1 LTTLSLKGIGQSYG
15 SVEALRHIDLSVASG
30 ELFSLLGPSGC
41 GKTTLLRVVAGF
53 VQPTR
58 GRLLFDDDDMTAVPA
73 HQRNIGMVFQ
83 DYALF
88 PDRSVFDNVAFG
100 LRTRKVPASEQKKRV
115 GAILERMELTPLA
128 DRAPGALSGGQRQRV
143 AMARA
148 LVIAP
153 RILLLDEPLS
163 ALDANL
169 RVELRD
175 AIRQMQRE
183 FRITTLFVTHDQEE
197 ALSISD
203 RVALMRDGRIEQLGT
218 PAEMYDRPA
227 SAFAA
232 DFLGSAN
239 LLPVQHVASAGR
251 PGALRCA
258 VLGKDLEVTCETPHS
273 AAPGDAQW
281 RLCVRAESWTP
292 RPLKGDAQGLAGS
305 VRVREF
311 LGPQVAYLVEVGPGI
326 LVRAVAQRDPGLPT
340 YDIGDRVELAIPP
353 TARFV
358 ASSRGSRSR
367 SARCCSSWCSWCT
380 RWRACSRAPSSRR
393 AKG

>member
-1 LTTLSLKGIGQSYG
+1 MTTLTLKGIGQDYG
-15 SVEALRHIDLSVASG
+15 SVQALQHIDLTVESG

-58 GRLLFDDDDMTAVPA
+58 GRLLFDSDDMTEVPP

-100 LRTRKVPASEQKKRV
+100 LRTRKVPAAQQKERV
-115 GAILERMELTPLA
+115 GAILERMELSQLA

-148 LVIAP
+148 LVISP

-169 RVELRD
+169 RVELRE
-175 AIRQMQRE
+175 AIREIQRE

-203 RVALMRDGRIEQLGT
+203 RVALMNSGRIEQLGT
-218 PAEMYDRPA
+218 PAEMYDQPA
-227 SAFAA
+227 TAFAA

-239 LLPVQHVASAGR
+239 LLPVQRVADAGR
-251 PGALRCA
+251 AGAARCV
-258 VLGKDLEVTCETPHS
+258 VLGHQVEVPCR
-273 AAPGDAQW
+273 APVGGDSDGSDW
-281 RLCVRAESWTP
+281 RLCVRPEAWAP
-292 RPLKGDAQGLAGS
+292 RAANGSTQGLAGN

-311 LGPQVAYLVEVGPGI
+311 LGPHMAYLVEVAPGV
-326 LVRAVAQRDPGLPT
+326 LVKAVAQRAHGRTEHDV
-340 YDIGDRVELAIPP
+340 GDRVELAVPP
-353 TARFV
+353 
-358 ASSRGSRSR
+358 
-367 SARCCSSWCSWCT
+367 SAMLLPAE
-380 RWRACSRAPSSRR
+380 RA
-393 AKG
+393 

>member
-1 LTTLSLKGIGQSYG
+1 MTTLTLQDIGQSYG
-15 SVEALRHIDLSVASG
+15 PVQALQQVDLTIQSG

-58 GRLLFDDDDMTAVPA
+58 GRLLFDQDDMTKVPP

-100 LRTRKVPASEQKKRV
+100 LRARKVAVAEQKDRV
-115 GAILERMELTPLA
+115 AAILKRMELSQLA

-148 LVIAP
+148 LVISP

-169 RVELRD
+169 RVELRE
-175 AIRQMQRE
+175 AIREIQRE

-203 RVALMRDGRIEQLGT
+203 RVALMNSGRIEQLGT

-227 SAFAA
+227 TAFAA

-239 LLPVQHVASAGR
+239 LLPVQQVVNGGR
-251 PGALRCA
+251 PGTARCV
-258 VLGKDLEVTCETPHS
+258 VLGREVEVSCQ
-273 AAPGDAQW
+273 APVASGNGDW
-281 RLCVRAESWTP
+281 RLCVRPEAWAP
-292 RPLKGDAQGLAGS
+292 RPLNGSPDGLAGS
-305 VRVREF
+305 VRMREF
-311 LGPQVAYLVEVGPGI
+311 LGPQMAYVVEVAPGI
-326 LVRAVAQRDPGLPT
+326 LVKAVAQRAHGMPAH
-340 YDIGDRVELAIPP
+340 DIGDKVELSVP
-353 TARFV
+353 
-358 ASSRGSRSR
+358 AS
-367 SARCCSSWCSWCT
+367 AMLLP
-380 RWRACSRAPSSRR
+380 AA
-393 AKG
+393 A

>member
-1 LTTLSLKGIGQSYG
+1 MTTLTLKDIGQSYG
-15 SVEALRHIDLSVASG
+15 QVQALQGVDLTIESG

-58 GRLLFDDDDMTAVPA
+58 GRLLFDQDDMTSVPP

-100 LRTRKVPASEQKKRV
+100 LKARKIPLSEQKDRV
-115 GAILERMELTPLA
+115 GTILKRMELGQLA

-148 LVIAP
+148 LVISP

-169 RVELRD
+169 RVELRE
-175 AIRQMQRE
+175 AIREIQRE

-203 RVALMRDGRIEQLGT
+203 RVALMNSGRIEQLGT
-218 PAEMYDRPA
+218 PAEMYDQPA
-227 SAFAA
+227 TAFAA

-239 LLPVQHVASAGR
+239 LLPVQQVASAGR
-251 PGALRCA
+251 PGTARCV
-258 VLGKDLEVTCETPHS
+258 VLGQEVEVPCQAPLSTAS
-273 AAPGDAQW
+273 ANAEW
-281 RLCVRAESWTP
+281 RLCVRPEAWSP
-292 RPLKGDAQGLAGS
+292 RAFNGHAQGLAGS
-305 VRVREF
+305 VKMREF
-311 LGPQVAYLVEVGPGI
+311 LGPQMAYLVEVGPGI
-326 LVRAVAQRDPGLPT
+326 LVKAVAQRSHGLPAH
-340 YDIGDRVELAIPP
+340 DIGDRVELAVP
-353 TARFV
+353 
-358 ASSRGSRSR
+358 AS
-367 SARCCSSWCSWCT
+367 AMLLP
-380 RWRACSRAPSSRR
+380 AA
-393 AKG
+393 A

>member
-1 LTTLSLKGIGQSYG
+1 VTTLTLNGIGQSYG
-15 SVEALRHIDLSVASG
+15 QVQALQHIDLTVASG

-58 GRLLFDDDDMTAVPA
+58 GRLLFNQDDMTNVPP

-100 LRTRKVPASEQKKRV
+100 LRTRKVPVVEQKDRV
-115 GAILERMELTPLA
+115 AAILKRMELSQLA

-148 LVIAP
+148 LVISP

-169 RVELRD
+169 RVELRE
-175 AIRQMQRE
+175 AIRAIQRE

-203 RVALMRDGRIEQLGT
+203 RVALMNSGRIEQLGT
-218 PAEMYDRPA
+218 PAEMYDSPA
-227 SAFAA
+227 TAFAA

-239 LLPVQHVASAGR
+239 LLPVQQVAN
-251 PGALRCA
+251 GARSGTARCI
-258 VLGKDLEVTCETPHS
+258 VLGREVEVPCQ
-273 AAPGDAQW
+273 APMASGDW
-281 RLCVRAESWTP
+281 RLCVRPESWAP
-292 RPLKGDAQGLAGS
+292 RAANGSAQGLAGS
-305 VRVREF
+305 IKAREF
-311 LGPQVAYLVEVGPGI
+311 LGPQMAYLVEVGPGI
-326 LVRAVAQRDPGLPT
+326 LVKAVAQRSHGLPT
-340 YDIGDRVELAIPP
+340 HDIGDQVELSVPP
-353 TARFV
+353 
-358 ASSRGSRSR
+358 
-367 SARCCSSWCSWCT
+367 SAMLLPATS
-380 RWRACSRAPSSRR
+380 
-393 AKG
+393 

>member
-1 LTTLSLKGIGQSYG
+1 VTTLTLRGIAQSYG
-15 SVEALRHIDLSVASG
+15 TVEALRHIDLSIASG

-58 GRLLFDDDDMTAVPA
+58 GRLLFDDDDMTDVPP

-100 LRTRKVPASEQKKRV
+100 LRTRKVSASEQKKRV

-128 DRAPGALSGGQRQRV
+128 GRAPGSLSGGQRQRV

-175 AIRQMQRE
+175 AIRQIQRE
-183 FRITTLFVTHDQEE
+183 FRITTVFVTHDQEE

-203 RVALMRDGRIEQLGT
+203 RVALMKDGRIEQLGT

-258 VLGKDLEVTCETPHS
+258 VLGKDLEVTCEVPLP
-273 AAPGDAQW
+273 AAPRDGEW
-281 RLCVRAESWTP
+281 RLCVRTESWSP

-311 LGPQVAYLVEVGPGI
+311 LGPQVAYLIEVGPGI

-353 TARFV
+353 TARLLPT
-358 ASSRGSRSR
+358 AD
-367 SARCCSSWCSWCT
+367 A
-380 RWRACSRAPSSRR
+380 
-393 AKG
+393 